1 VRGRIDRVDY
11 DHDRNGVAVVDYK
24 TGRRFPKPDDVD
36 HDVQLAVYYLAA
48 LRSEA
53 LARVG
58 PPTRLEL
65 LYFRAKDPFFEQ
77 AITADHET
85 VAEARI
91 VAAAAEMLAE
101 HLDPDVEADCDHCD
115 FHRLCPLQK
124 AGREVGAA
132 R

>member
-1 VRGRIDRVDY
+1 M
-11 DHDRNGVAVVDYK
+11 AVVDYK
-24 TGRRFPKPDDVD
+24 TGRRIPKPDDVE
-36 HDVQLAVYYLAA
+36 HDLQLAVYYLAA
-48 LRSEA
+48 LRSEQ
-53 LARVG
+53 LARIG

-65 LYFRAKDPFFEQ
+65 LYLRAKEPFFEQ
-77 AITADHET
+77 AITSDHEV

-91 VAAAAEMLAE
+91 MVAAEEMLGE
-101 HLDPDVEADCDHCD
+101 HLAPSVEADCDHCD